1 MELEQTQERLKQT
14 KARVTALQSGRDKLN
29 QQRGLEQGKLEE
41 AYKKLRDLGTENPE
55 ALSGKELQALAD
67 NLEAQL
73 NEQLTTLEAQLE
85 QGEGLMAQYRDI
97 QQG

>member
-1 MELEQTQERLKQT
+1 VELEQTQERLKQT